1 MKKVVAAIYLI
12 VAGLGFSACNII
24 NPKEEIPTYVHIDSF
39 KFSNPNPN
47 LTGSANQAIT
57 SVWAYIDGNPIG
69 VFDLPATIP
78 VLANGTQELQLAP
91 GVNNQG
97 LKDYQLTYPFFAF
110 HKESITATPGKV
122 INITPETQ
130 YVPDL
135 KYWIED
141 FETSN
146 SFSKLSGDTSIR
158 RVTGQDS
165 VLEGGGSGCISLGPG
180 MATAECLAGIT
191 VYPNTQGYLELNYK
205 GNLTFQVG
213 ILVLPSNGTVQ
224 YAYLAGIKPK
234 DSWGKFYV
242 NVQRY
247 TTQFANPLKFSVI
260 IKTSLEEE
268 QSEGYLLL
276 DNIKVIS
283 Y

>member
-1 MKKVVAAIYLI
+1 MKKVVAATYLT

-39 KFSNPNPN
+39 KFYNPNPN

-180 MATAECLAGIT
+180 MATAECLAGI
-191 VYPNTQGYLELNYK
+191 
-205 GNLTFQVG
+205 
-213 ILVLPSNGTVQ
+213 
-224 YAYLAGIKPK
+224 KPK